1 MITEQQVEKAIHYLA
16 DTDEPCARA
25 KALVK
30 ALEHGFKTVAASEF
44 VSFDGPQ
51 GERQQRA
58 YASQAY
64 KDHTSKYEEAITDYE
79 IMANKR
85 KRAEL
90 TIDVWRS
97 INANRR
103 QG

>member
-1 MITEQQVEKAIHYLA
+1 MISESQVEKALHYLA
-16 DTDEPCARA
+16 ESDEDAA
-25 KALVK
+25 KAKARVK
-30 ALEHGFKTVAASEF
+30 GLEQKAKTIIAVAFLEAE
-44 VSFDGPQ
+44 GAQ
-51 GERQQRA
+51 GERQQKA
-58 YASQAY
+58 FISDAY
-64 KDHTSKYEEAITDYE
+64 KAHTEEYENAVYDNELY
-79 IMANKR
+79 ANKR